1 MSTRRRIAIGAVAG
15 LVLGAIALGAHHNWL
30 AKWERNVLDWRFL
43 NRPPAPMSGGVV
55 VVGITADCQT
65 DPELGPTPWPRS
77 TYADAVDKL
86 AKVGAAVICFD
97 IYFPERT
104 EAAQHQAE
112 DARFA
117 KAIAEAGNVILPI
130 FRPAA
135 PKKGM
140 RIAEPVRRNAEVL
153 TQAAAAEAH
162 INVTVDEDEQ
172 VRRVRLRHGSESIR
186 RLQLG
191 VAAGLRYTGA
201 GEDAA
206 DDIPTDRDG
215 NIVINW
221 QPNAAWKMGENL
233 FPFADLY
240 HGRIP
245 DSKLRGKVVLIGQT
259 VPGLPYADRYRG
271 PFGPRFGVLIQGEI
285 ADSVIR
291 GDFIRPIR
299 AWPYAV
305 LLLLT
310 NMVLGAV
317 LFRLRPI
324 PIAVVGL
331 GVIVLSVVGT
341 QVAFSGWTLLIDV
354 VPLALSQA
362 FLLCAALVFGFRH
375 RALEAERAE
384 EALQVVNRTH
394 QEAVKLLSFPAD
406 DGEGD
411 PLGLDAPLAAA
422 LRVPEQTPHRVLSL
436 LADQLGARH
445 GFMRLGED
453 GKDAKWLTV
462 SRDEDAP
469 AEAQEF
475 AAILVDSVATEGDSV
490 LVPDVS
496 REKHLDGYANH
507 VPSALALRLTLGEE
521 TLATVVLCGKAPT
534 KSSPGRAF
542 SSADLPLAFA
552 LAPQGSLL
560 LDHARLHRSLYSAL
574 RRAVATL
581 ASAMNARDEYT
592 SGHSDRVAY
601 YTGFLARAM
610 ELPGWCVEAV
620 ELGALLHDI
629 GKIAMDENVLR
640 GTQPLTDEE
649 WDMVKLHPGTG
660 HGIFAQMEELSVLLP
675 ALRHHHE
682 RWDGGGYPD
691 GLAGEEIPLLARIVG
706 VADAFDAMTFRRPY
720 KVAPLNFEEACQEVL
735 DNTGTQ
741 FDPELARLFVES
753 ADPDII
759 RRAEAVVATGAGF
772 VAQPRTDALTTETV
786 AQETPAP
793 AK

>member
-1 MSTRRRIAIGAVAG
+1 M
-15 LVLGAIALGAHHNWL
+15 ALGAHHNWL
-30 AKWERNVLDWRFL
+30 AKWEGNVLDWRFL
-43 NRPPAPMSGGVV
+43 NRRPMPMSGGVV
-55 VVGITADCQT
+55 VVGITDDCQR
-65 DPELGPTPWPRS
+65 DPGLGLTPWPRS
-77 TYADAVDKL
+77 TYADAVDQL
-86 AKVGAAVICFD
+86 ADAGAAVIGFD
-97 IYFPERT
+97 IYFPERPET
-104 EAAQHQAE
+104 AQHRAE

-117 KAIAEAGNVILPI
+117 KAIAESGNVILPI

-140 RIAEPVRRNAEVL
+140 RIAEPVRRNADVL
-153 TQAAAAEAH
+153 TRAAAAEAH
-162 INVTVDEDEQ
+162 INITVDEDEQ
-172 VRRVRLRHGSESIR
+172 VRLVRLRHGSESIR
-186 RLQLG
+186 RLQFG

-206 DDIPTDRDG
+206 DGIPTDRDG

-221 QPNAAWKMGENL
+221 QPNEAWEMGENL

-245 DSKLRGKVVLIGQT
+245 DSKLRGKVVFIGQT

-291 GDFIRPIR
+291 GDFIRPVGV
-299 AWPYAV
+299 WPYAL

-331 GVIVLSVVGT
+331 GVIVLSVAGT
-341 QVAFSGWTLLIDV
+341 QVAFSGWTWLIDV

-375 RALEAERAE
+375 RGLEAERAE

-394 QEAVKLLSFPAD
+394 QEAVKLLSLPAD
-406 DGEGD
+406 EGEGY
-411 PLGLDAPLAAA
+411 PLGFDAPLAAA
-422 LRVPEQTPHRVLSL
+422 LRVPEQTPLRVLSL

-453 GKDAKWLTV
+453 GKDAKWMTV
-462 SRDEDAP
+462 SRDNDAP

-475 AAILVDSVATEGDSV
+475 AAILIDSVATKGDSV

-496 REKHLDGYANH
+496 REKHLEGYAEH
-507 VPSALALRLTLGEE
+507 VPSALALRLGLGEE
-521 TLATVVLCGKAPT
+521 TLATVVLCGKVPT

-542 SSADLPLAFA
+542 SSTDLPLAFA

-629 GKIAMDENVLR
+629 GKIAMDESVLR
-640 GTQPLTDEE
+640 GTRALTDDE
-649 WDMVKLHPGTG
+649 WDTVKLHPVTG

-691 GLAGEEIPLLARIVG
+691 GLTGEEIPLLARIVG

-720 KVAPLNFEEACQEVL
+720 KAAPLNFEEACHEVL
-735 DNTGTQ
+735 DNAGTQ

-759 RRAEAVVATGAGF
+759 RRAEAVVVASEGL
-772 VAQPRTDALTTETV
+772 VAQPRTHALTREPA
-786 AQETPAP
+786 AQETPAR